1 MADCIFCKIAR
12 HELPSQVI
20 YENEQVIVFNDI
32 NPAAPVHLL
41 VIPKLHVENIC
52 SAELLEHPTLLTA
65 IMAAIQGVVQQEGLS
80 ANGFRVVVNRG
91 RDAGEAVPHL
101 HFHILAGRLLGW
113 PPG

>member
-12 HELPSQVI
+12 HELPSEII
-20 YENEQVIVFNDI
+20 YENEEVIAFKDI

-41 VIPKLHVENIC
+41 VIPKLHIENI
-52 SAELLEHPTLLTA
+52 SSPELVEQPGILTA
-65 IMAAIQGVVQQEGLS
+65 IMTAVQTVVTEAGLK

-91 RDAGEAVPHL
+91 KDAGEAVPHL
-101 HFHILAGRLLGW
+101 HFHILAGRPLGW